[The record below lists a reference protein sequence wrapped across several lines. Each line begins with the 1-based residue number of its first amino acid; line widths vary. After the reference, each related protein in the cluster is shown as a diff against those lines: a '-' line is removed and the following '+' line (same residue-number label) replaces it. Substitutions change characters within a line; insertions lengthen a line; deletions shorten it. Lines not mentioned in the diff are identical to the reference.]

1 MSFAMEPEIVTLA
14 WIDSAFVQFPLNIYA
29 TKGLALQGAAGR
41 RPALHGTRLCEP
53 QQAGRKGSSPQAQI
67 RKFPLRP
74 AAGRKPAL
82 HGTRLCEPQQV
93 GRQGSSPQ
101 AQIRKFPLR

>member
-1 MSFAMEPEIVTLA
+1 MSFAMKPEIVTLA

-67 RKFPLRP
+67 RKFPC
-74 AAGRKPAL
+74 G
-82 HGTRLCEPQQV
+82 
-93 GRQGSSPQ
+93 
-101 AQIRKFPLR
+101 PLRVADPRSAFRDLAVGGSIKMRPSFRS